1 MTYIVD
7 HNKKFI
13 HELTYSE
20 KRCSVEK
27 IPVDS
32 KELTDAN
39 SYIYRLEKEK
49 MYGKCP
55 YCHEVPLIID

>member
-7 HNKKFI
+7 HTKKFV

-20 KRCSVEK
+20 NRCGIEK
-27 IPVDS
+27 TPVDY
-32 KELTDAN
+32 KELTDSP
-39 SYIYRLEKEK
+39 SYIYNLEKEH
-49 MYGKCP
+49 MYAKCP